1 MFNNTELAAILAKK
15 PAEARAIKDSLPPW
29 VLFFNI
35 GGYEYFPEDRVAG
48 LTQDMMETAQRLCLE
63 PAQTVGKVAAPELLE
78 TLRGVSPEPYW
89 KLRAKGGCQDIFFI
103 TIYDKLNDLIAIM
116 QQAADA
122 AGYPAG
128 DIGTYIQPIVQGTS
142 CHCEFNLFY
151 DPDDPQEVARVK
163 KLSHGVVNSL
173 IAAGAFFSRPY
184 GKLAGT
190 IINRDA
196 ATVAALHKVKSI
208 LDPDNLMNPG
218 KLCF

>member
-1 MFNNTELAAILAKK
+1 M
-15 PAEARAIKDSLPPW
+15 R
-29 VLFFNI
+29 
-35 GGYEYFPEDRVAG
+35 
-48 LTQDMMETAQRLCLE
+48 ETAQRLGLE
-63 PAQTVGKVAAPELLE
+63 PAQVVGKVAAQELLE

-103 TIYDKLNDLIAIM
+103 TIYDKLNELISIM

-122 AGYPAG
+122 AGYPAA
-128 DIGTYIQPIVQGTS
+128 DIGVYVQPVVQGTS
-142 CHCEFNLFY
+142 CHCEFNLPY
-151 DPDDPQEVARVK
+151 DPDDPRETARVR
-163 KLSHGVVNSL
+163 KLSAGVLNSL

-184 GKLAGT
+184 GELTGA

-196 ATVAALHKVKSI
+196 ATVAALQKVKTI